1 MAWKCSSHNRDS
13 SDWASAAV
21 LEGHAVH
28 SNVTFPEEM
37 EALLL
42 TSFLYSWHNFRT
54 QNGLPN
60 QALHSFVHASFN
72 FPDWVKGA
80 AFQRKKGTQ
89 IWRPAQP
96 ARIPESTTL
105 TESQTQVCW
114 EGAFIRPVSLSRSA
128 PPAVLLYSQA
138 KPERAFHFTCSVCT
152 SSVARVSH
160 NREQRRGERELCSL
174 CCCVWQ
180 YHCGVPASPSPRV
193 VVAPSR
199 KLKTQED
206 INN

>member
-1 MAWKCSSHNRDS
+1 
-13 SDWASAAV
+13 
-21 LEGHAVH
+21 
-28 SNVTFPEEM
+28 M

-160 NREQRRGERELCSL
+160 NREQRRGERE
-174 CCCVWQ
+174 
-180 YHCGVPASPSPRV
+180 RV
-193 VVAPSR
+193 VLVVLLRVAVLRRACLALAPRRRRAKQEIEDSR
-199 KLKTQED
+199 RYQQLICQKV
-206 INN
+206 